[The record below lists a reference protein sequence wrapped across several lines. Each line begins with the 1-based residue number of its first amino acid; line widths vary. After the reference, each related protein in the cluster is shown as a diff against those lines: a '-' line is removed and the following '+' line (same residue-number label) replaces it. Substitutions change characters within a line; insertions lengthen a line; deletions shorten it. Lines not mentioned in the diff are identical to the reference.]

1 MNKFFALIAVGIIL
15 FATVTTINTVQDSI
29 AGKVKAVAAKE
40 QKLQRLVRTRFEL
53 LQEQAQEFENTHGF
67 GLDKLGTDAVH
78 RDCSVLVIE
87 YRLRKAEE
95 GKLPAYEFIHIKSDI
110 GLILFELL
118 LADELLK
125 KSPGLHDNLPGLR
138 QELNRENPISQ
149 DAATKRYSELLLP
162 LHEQDERIKA
172 E

>member
-40 QKLQRLVRTRFEL
+40 QKIQRLVRTRFEL
-53 LQEQAQEFENTHGF
+53 LEAEAKKFENTHGF
-67 GLDKLGTDAVH
+67 GLDKLGTSAVH
-78 RDCSVLVIE
+78 RDCLVPVIE

-95 GKLPAYEFIHIKSDI
+95 GKLPSYEFTHIKSDI
-110 GLILFELL
+110 GLILFDLL

-125 KSPGLHDNLPGLR
+125 KSPGLRENFPELR
-138 QELNRENPISQ
+138 QELNRENPISHGM
-149 DAATKRYSELLLP
+149 ARERMVELLLP
-162 LHEQDERIKA
+162 VYEQEEKIKA